1 MNQHML
7 PEYRIYIEPDLYV
20 LKELASDAR
29 VFYALS
35 QYDWART
42 LEVCDPFMST
52 TFKCLGDD
60 GEVSYPKS

>member
-35 QYDWART
+35 QYD
-42 LEVCDPFMST
+42 
-52 TFKCLGDD
+52 
-60 GEVSYPKS
+60 